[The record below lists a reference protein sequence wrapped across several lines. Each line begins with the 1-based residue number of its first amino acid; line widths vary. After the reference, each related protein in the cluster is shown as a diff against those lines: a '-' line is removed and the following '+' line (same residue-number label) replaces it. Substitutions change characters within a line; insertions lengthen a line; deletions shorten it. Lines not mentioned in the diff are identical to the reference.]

1 MSDLISRSAV
11 IDYLREQAGL
21 VIIEKNKKG
30 FVNAD
35 VCNGMMCSIEAFRN
49 FILLLPTVEAKPVV
63 RGEWKSEFGS
73 FFTIYRCSECNCA
86 TALGQ
91 TNFCPNCGADMRKL
105 QELQNGVTQSNDG
118 VKEGK

>member
-49 FILLLPTVEAKPVV
+49 FILLLPTVEAIPKEKLDEIVGQLEEQAEEC
-63 RGEWKSEFGS
+63 RKYWNEFDDEDS
-73 FFTIYRCSECNCA
+73 FGGMNAYCDAIEIV
-86 TALGQ
+86 
-91 TNFCPNCGADMRKL
+91 K
-105 QELQNGVTQSNDG
+105 GVMNERD
-118 VKEGK
+118 

>member
-11 IDYLREQAGL
+11 LDYLREQEGL

-49 FILLLPTVEAKPVV
+49 FVLLVPSVDAVPKEKLDEIVERLEEEAKNKRNKAYMIPNAEV
-63 RGEWKSEFGS
+63 SLFAQ
-73 FFTIYRCSECNCA
+73 YL
-86 TALGQ
+86 LGM
-91 TNFCPNCGADMRKL
+91 ASSLEDEAIEIVK
-105 QELQNGVTQSNDG
+105 GVMD
-118 VKEGK
+118 ERD

>member
-11 IDYLREQAGL
+11 IDYLREQYGL

-49 FILLLPTVEAKPVV
+49 FILLLPTVEAIPKEKLDEIVE
-63 RGEWKSEFGS
+63 RLEEKREDAFKLWDGGS
-73 FFTIYRCSECNCA
+73 RTVGFREAIEI
-86 TALGQ
+86 
-91 TNFCPNCGADMRKL
+91 
-105 QELQNGVTQSNDG
+105 
-118 VKEGK
+118 VKEVGGMNEQ